1 MRACRRAFPME
12 RVSQPAMRCHT
23 ALDAH
28 APPSCVPGV
37 SVSPWRMLGALLLA
51 ACSGR
56 GGARATR
63 STLSLVCGRGP
74 TVEGIDVSEH
84 QGAVDWSAVRAS
96 GRRFAIARVG
106 LGSRADATF
115 ARNWAGMR
123 AAGLLRGAYL
133 YVLPEQDP
141 IAQATLLVR
150 AVGRLGPGDLPPA
163 LDVEKMPPGVPPPS
177 VYAARLA
184 VLVEKVRE
192 GTGREPMIYTGAH
205 YWPRWV
211 QSEAF
216 AALPLWHPQYA
227 EVRCPSIAHPWR
239 AWAFWQTSERG
250 RVPGVRTL
258 VDLDV
263 FNGDLAALEA
273 LTGGP
278 APVDAGAPLDA
289 ALSPDATPAAPSA
302 SAAPRPPPSPSP
314 ARP

>member
-1 MRACRRAFPME
+1 
-12 RVSQPAMRCHT
+12 
-23 ALDAH
+23 
-28 APPSCVPGV
+28 
-37 SVSPWRMLGALLLA
+37 MLGALLLA

-56 GGARATR
+56 GGARVPR

-74 TVEGIDVSEH
+74 TVDGIDVSEH

-106 LGSRADATF
+106 LGSRADTTF
-115 ARNWAGMR
+115 ARNWEGMR

-141 IAQATLLVR
+141 VAQATLLVR

-184 VLVEKVRE
+184 VIVARVRE

-250 RVPGVRTL
+250 RVAGVRTP

-263 FNGDLAALEA
+263 FNGDLSTLESLA
-273 LTGGP
+273 GGP
-278 APVDAGAPLDA
+278 APPDAGATPDA
-289 ALSPDATPAAPSA
+289 ALSPDVTPTAPSA
-302 SAAPRPPPSPSP
+302 STAPPRLPLPSP
-314 ARP
+314 ATP

>member
-1 MRACRRAFPME
+1 MHACRRAFPLE

-23 ALDAH
+23 ALDAP
-28 APPSCVPGV
+28 ASPSCLPAV
-37 SVSPWRMLGALLLA
+37 SVSSWRMLGALLLA

-56 GGARATR
+56 GGARAPR

-84 QGAVDWSAVRAS
+84 QGAVDWPAVRAS
-96 GRRFAIARVG
+96 GRRFAIARAG

-141 IAQATLLVR
+141 VAQATLVMR
-150 AVGRLGPGDLPPA
+150 AVGRLGPGDLPVA

-184 VLVEKVRE
+184 VLVTAVRE

-211 QSEAF
+211 QSDAF

-250 RVPGVRTL
+250 RVPGVRTP

-263 FNGDLAALEA
+263 FNGDLASLEA
-273 LTGGP
+273 LAGG
-278 APVDAGAPLDA
+278 AVPLDA
-289 ALSPDATPAAPSA
+289 GIAPDGALSPDATPAAPSA
-302 SAAPRPPPSPSP
+302 SAAPRPLPSPSRATP
-314 ARP
+314 

>member
-1 MRACRRAFPME
+1 
-12 RVSQPAMRCHT
+12 
-23 ALDAH
+23 
-28 APPSCVPGV
+28 
-37 SVSPWRMLGALLLA
+37 MLGALLLA

-56 GGARATR
+56 GGLRAPR
-63 STLSLVCGRGP
+63 SSLSLVCGRGP
-74 TVEGIDVSEH
+74 TVEGLDVSEH

-96 GRRFAIARVG
+96 GRRFAIARAG

-141 IAQATLLVR
+141 VAQATLLVR
-150 AVGRLGPGDLPPA
+150 AVGRLGPGDLPVA
-163 LDVEKMPPGVPPPS
+163 LDVEKMPPGVPPPL

-184 VLVEKVRE
+184 ALVAAVRA

-211 QSEAF
+211 QSDAF

-250 RVPGVRTL
+250 RVPGVRTP

-263 FNGDLAALEA
+263 FNGDLASLEA
-273 LTGGP
+273 LAGGP
-278 APVDAGAPLDA
+278 VPLDGGVA
-289 ALSPDATPAAPSA
+289 PDGALSPDATPAAPSA
-302 SAAPRPPPSPSP
+302 SATPRPLPSPSP
-314 ARP
+314 ATP

>member
-1 MRACRRAFPME
+1 MRVCRRAFPME

-23 ALDAH
+23 ALDATP
-28 APPSCVPGV
+28 PPSCVPGV

-56 GGARATR
+56 GGSRAPR

-84 QGAVDWSAVRAS
+84 QGEVDWPAVRAS

-106 LGSRADATF
+106 RGSRADATF

-123 AAGLLRGAYL
+123 ASGLVRGAYL

-141 IAQATLLVR
+141 VAQATLLVR
-150 AVGRLGPGDLPPA
+150 AVGRLGPGDLPAA
-163 LDVEKMPPGVPPPS
+163 LDVEKLPPGVPPPT

-184 VLVEKVRE
+184 VLVAKVRE
-192 GTGREPMIYTGAH
+192 GTGRQPMIYTGAH

-227 EVRCPSIAHPWR
+227 AVRCPSIAHPWR

-263 FNGDLAALEA
+263 FNGDLAALETLA
-273 LTGGP
+273 GGAVP
-278 APVDAGAPLDA
+278 LDAGAPRDA
-289 ALSPDATPAAPSA
+289 PVSPDATPAAPSA
-302 SAAPRPPPSPSP
+302 SAAPRPQTSPSP
-314 ARP
+314 ATP